1 MFLAH
6 GIRSIGATVFAL
18 IVLTP
23 SALADRAITVNWYH
37 GKEFLQPVAQA
48 FTYDTGIPVEITNG
62 DDSFDTDVLLV
73 PDYATLHRAADAGHF
88 ADIQSS
94 GRDSK
99 VPSQWRDPEGRWY
112 GVLVRLRAIAYSPK
126 HFSESSFSSIYDLM
140 KPDLKGR
147 VCLLQG
153 SYKSNRSLLAGI
165 IAQDGE
171 AKARAWA
178 AAVRAN
184 GTTEKPFDNDM
195 DNVARIAKGECDVA
209 LLDNYYLHYMLEGK
223 RTSKY
228 NIPPEYIAVLDNY
241 AMKVKIAWLEQE
253 TRGNP
258 ANVTAVAVSKKS
270 NNKKQALRFVDFLLS
285 DKGQELLSENTFKYP
300 VVPGV
305 EWPWRLKDQGRVRI
319 SDFDVNRLRDYYPM
333 ADKIYRET
341 GWE

>member
-1 MFLAH
+1 MSSQDRHCQLFARIFVLIFLA
-6 GIRSIGATVFAL
+6 A
-18 IVLTP
+18 P
-23 SALADRAITVNWYH
+23 ALAEKGISVNWYH

-48 FTYDTGIPVEITNG
+48 FTYQTGIPVAITNG

-73 PDYATLHRAADAGHF
+73 PDYATIHRAVDAGHF
-88 ADIQSS
+88 LKIKSAE
-94 GRDSK
+94 RDSR
-99 VPSQWRDPEGRWY
+99 VPSQWRDPNGHWY

-126 HFSESSFSSIYDLM
+126 HFSETSFSSVYDLM
-140 KPDLKGR
+140 RPELKGR
-147 VCLLQG
+147 VCLLEG
-153 SYKSNRSLLAGI
+153 SYKSNRSLLAGM
-165 IAQDGE
+165 IALDGE
-171 AKARAWA
+171 EKARAWA

-184 GTTEKPFDNDM
+184 GTKDKPFDNDM

-228 NIPPEYIAVLDNY
+228 NIPPEYIALLDGY
-241 AMKVKIAWLEQE
+241 AMQVKMAWLEQE

-258 ANVTAVAVSKKS
+258 ANVTAVAVSKNSK
-270 NNKKQALRFVDFLLS
+270 NQKQALQFVDFLLS
-285 DKGQELLSENTFKYP
+285 DKGQALLSENTFKYP

-319 SDFDVNRLRDYYPM
+319 SDFDVNRLREHYPL